1 MGKKGRSPRPPI
13 SKANQCTSPSR
24 TLSLSFSFS
33 FNYLYMSDVN
43 SLIIDPLKQFVKD
56 SAHLVKRCT
65 KPDKNGN
72 TLSLPTLFLAFIYSI
87 TYYKILFRVFQS
99 GSSHWYWFPH
109 HGIHRILCEAYSHSD
124 QQYHCRRNVALNAR
138 TVLFHILRF

>member
-87 TYYKILFRVFQS
+87 TYYKILFRVF
-99 GSSHWYWFPH
+99 
-109 HGIHRILCEAYSHSD
+109 
-124 QQYHCRRNVALNAR
+124 
-138 TVLFHILRF
+138 